1 MGQEFFVKSDSLESQ
16 VRKLLPS
23 QGGLGAGQDL
33 SASTQIIPI
42 IDLTETAEGST
53 VRPDLQTAL
62 SFNDI
67 TAFDVNSADV
77 TIINTTGYFR
87 VFGNLS
93 VENTSGS
100 LKTAS
105 FVLSDGSATKVMK
118 KMLVGGSSLIP
129 FISNY
134 DFVVF
139 IPAGGS
145 LLASCN
151 ATTIS
156 LSGCTKQIAS
166 IDGTLTQP
174 S

>member
-1 MGQEFFVKSDSLESQ
+1 MGQEFFINNQELENK
-16 VRKLLPS
+16 VRNLLPS
-23 QGGLGAGQDL
+23 QGGAGAGFDL
-33 SASTQIIPI
+33 SASTQIIPV

-67 TAFDVNSADV
+67 TAFDVSSADV
-77 TIINTTGYFR
+77 TIISNTGYFR

-100 LKTAS
+100 LRTAS
-105 FVLSDGSATKVMK
+105 FVLSDGASTKIMK
-118 KMLVGGSSLIP
+118 KMLVGASTAVP

-134 DFVVF
+134 DFIVF
-139 IPAGGS
+139 IPAGNS
-145 LLASCN
+145 LLATCN
-151 ATTIS
+151 ASVVS